1 MFDETK
7 KSETGRSVK
16 KPIKGADNQYTL
28 VCEGGKYF
36 AIFRDGEG
44 KRVEQELTEAI
55 YLQMEEWRKEDVRHE
70 REALRHLEYSELTDE
85 SIERRAAKKS
95 ESVEEY
101 IEHQKFVQMI
111 EQEFLRLD
119 ETQQRRVL
127 LRLDNQSLTKIAAE
141 EGCSRPAIFYAM
153 KTIQKKFE
161 NFYK

>member
-1 MFDETK
+1 MLNSTKGTETK
-7 KSETGRSVK
+7 RTVK

-28 VCEGGKYF
+28 VCEDGKYF

-44 KRVEQELTEAI
+44 KRIEQELTKEI
-55 YLQMEEWRKEDVRHE
+55 FLQMEAWRKEDVRHE

-85 SIERRAAKKS
+85 SIERRATNKS
-95 ESVEEY
+95 QSVEE
-101 IEHQKFVQMI
+101 FVERQNLIRMI
-111 EQEFLRLD
+111 EQEFLQLD

-161 NFYK
+161 KFYK

>member
-44 KRVEQELTEAI
+44 KRGEQELTEEI
-55 YLQMEEWRKEDVRHE
+55 FLQMEAWRKEDVRYEWTSRKYLECSDLTEESME
-70 REALRHLEYSELTDE
+70 RRASSPSE
-85 SIERRAAKKS
+85 SIED
-95 ESVEEY
+95 Y
-101 IEHQKFVQMI
+101 IERQAFVRLV
-111 EQEFLRLD
+111 EDEFLQLN

-127 LRLDNQSLTKIAAE
+127 LRLDNQSLTEIAAE
-141 EGCSRPAIFYAM
+141 EGCSRPAISYAM
-153 KTIQKKFE
+153 KTIQKKFKK
-161 NFYK
+161 FV